1 LPFDLL
7 NIAPCAVAAMLALA
21 AGVASAQPAQPLTVP
36 ILYIEEQVE
45 RPPVLSNLIAIPEDE
60 GEQGARLAISD
71 NNTTGQ
77 FLNHTYELQEV
88 VVGLE
93 DDLTA
98 TVSGLLSGG
107 PKLAVLNMSA
117 DALKVVA
124 ALPEAADDL
133 LFNAGS
139 TDDDLRGEACSA
151 NLLHTLPSRSML
163 ADALIQFLARKR
175 WTEIMLIT
183 GNRADDEAFA
193 DAIRRSATKFGL
205 EIAHERP
212 WLEDADLR
220 RNAAQEIPVFTQADS
235 YDVVIVADEADDF
248 APYVQYNTWLPR
260 PVAGSAGIEPVAW
273 SRVLEQWGAAQLQSR
288 FESQADRPMR
298 SIDYAAWAAIRSI
311 GEAVT
316 RTSGNGVADI
326 RAYLLSNAFSL
337 AAFKGAAISYRAW
350 NGQLRQP
357 IPLASAEALVA
368 LAPIEGFLH
377 QTTELDTLGF
387 DAPETTCPS
396 MESEQ

>member
-1 LPFDLL
+1 M
-7 NIAPCAVAAMLALA
+7 MLALA

-77 FLNHTYELQEV
+77 FLNQTYELQEV

-98 TVSGLLSGG
+98 TVSSLLSGG

-139 TDDDLRGEACSA
+139 TDDDLRGEACGA

-175 WTEIMLIT
+175 WTEIMLII

-326 RAYLLSNAFSL
+326 RAYLLSDAFSL

-357 IPLASAEALVA
+357 IPLASA
-368 LAPIEGFLH
+368 
-377 QTTELDTLGF
+377 
-387 DAPETTCPS
+387 
-396 MESEQ
+396 